1 MFLEIDAG
9 EALQDRSQIRRSARC
24 CAARGENS
32 STAGLFAPF
41 DCSVHGLGAL
51 TVAKAESRAIS
62 LRYTEISIQMK
73 QRIRSTT
80 VLCVRREGKVV
91 MAGDGQVTLGSEVL
105 KSTARKLRRLYNDK
119 ILAGFAGSTA
129 DALSL
134 TLRFE
139 AKLEQFNGNLPRA
152 VVELAKEWRTD
163 KILRHLEALLLVADA
178 KNTYIVSGN
187 GDVIEPD
194 ESVASIG
201 SGGPFAL
208 AAATALVR
216 HTKLSARQIAEEAMK
231 IAADT
236 CIYTNNNII
245 YEELA

>member
-1 MFLEIDAG
+1 
-9 EALQDRSQIRRSARC
+9 
-24 CAARGENS
+24 
-32 STAGLFAPF
+32 
-41 DCSVHGLGAL
+41 
-51 TVAKAESRAIS
+51 
-62 LRYTEISIQMK
+62 
-73 QRIRSTT
+73 
-80 VLCVRREGKVV
+80 

-163 KILRHLEALLLVADA
+163 KILRHLEALLLVADN

-194 ESVASIG
+194 ENIAAIG
-201 SGGPFAL
+201 SGASYAI
-208 AAATALVR
+208 AAGTALMH
-216 HTKLSARQIAEEAMK
+216 HTKLSARQIAEEAMR
-231 IAADT
+231 IAGKT
-236 CIYTNNNII
+236 CIYTNENVTF
-245 YEELA
+245 EELA